1 LSHEIRDLLSLIED
15 IEHTNS
21 EWHTLKLAVFYFV
34 SSFKIEIQLSIILFL
49 AFCFILMAF
58 SLSLS
63 LSFSFSLT
71 LFVTHIF
78 VVVEDVVFW

>member
-1 LSHEIRDLLSLIED
+1 
-15 IEHTNS
+15 
-21 EWHTLKLAVFYFV
+21 
-34 SSFKIEIQLSIILFL
+34 LFL

-78 VVVEDVVFW
+78 VVVEDVVFWWCKSFRNEIKRRISSRIGITIVEK